1 MSGRMSGLTHIEETF
16 KKLRTA
22 RRAAFMPFL
31 AAGDPDLRTTAEL
44 IVAMEKSGADMV
56 ELGVPYSDP
65 LADGPVIQD
74 SFTRALA
81 GGIHVSDVI
90 DSIRQARGMGVTIPV
105 VTMVSYSVVFRH
117 GCKRFVDEV
126 VRAGGDGLIVPDLAV
141 EESEDLREMCKQ
153 AGLALVF
160 LVAPTT
166 PGERQKRIMA
176 DASGFIYCVSVVGIT
191 GERDSLPET
200 LAGHVR
206 NLRSQTELPVCV
218 GFGVSRPDQAGR
230 VANIA
235 DGVIVGSALVRC
247 ISEAR
252 GKGATGAASELARS
266 LAQAV
271 HGATRE

>member
-1 MSGRMSGLTHIEETF
+1 MSGLSHIEETF
-16 KKLRTA
+16 KALATG

-31 AAGDPDLRTTAEL
+31 AAGDPDLKTTAEL
-44 IVAMEKSGADMV
+44 IVAMEKSGADLV

-81 GGIHVSDVI
+81 GGIRVSDVI
-90 DSIRQARGMGVTIPV
+90 GSVRQARKMGATIPV

-117 GCKRFVDEV
+117 GCKRYVDEV
-126 VRAGGDGLIVPDLAV
+126 AEAGGDGLIVPDLAV
-141 EESEDLREMCKQ
+141 EESETLRGLCRE

-166 PGERQKRIMA
+166 PAERQKRIMEN
-176 DASGFIYCVSVVGIT
+176 ASGFIYCVSVVGIT

-206 NLRSQTELPVCV
+206 ELRSQTKLPVCV
-218 GFGVSRPDQAGR
+218 GFGVSRADQAER
-230 VANIA
+230 VAAIA

-247 ISEAR
+247 ISQAE
-252 GKGATGAASELARS
+252 GKGVAGAASKLAGS
-266 LAQAV
+266 LAKAV
-271 HGATRE
+271 HGATRS